1 MVIYLD
7 GADWHQMEAWH
18 GKVSGFTTNPTL
30 ARRAGVTDYKYFC
43 ERVISVAQGK
53 PISLEVFAD
62 DEMEMERQAH
72 KLSSWGE
79 NVYVKIPVTNTKGE
93 STGTLV
99 NRLGLAGVKVNVTA
113 VTTFEQIRSMTR
125 HIWVGTPAIL
135 SIFAG
140 RIADTGRNPVPFFTA
155 ATAVKH
161 DKTKILWASA
171 REVLNVKQAE
181 QAGADIITLTPDLIK
196 KMELFGKD
204 LNQYSLET
212 VKMFHNDAKEAGFQ
226 L

>member
-7 GADWHQMEAWH
+7 GADLAQMDACRSYVH
-18 GKVSGFTTNPTL
+18 GFTTNPTL
-30 ARRAGVTDYKYFC
+30 ALKAGIKDYKDFC
-43 ERVISVAQGK
+43 ERAIIVAQGK
-53 PISLEVFAD
+53 PLSLEVFAD

-155 ATAVKH
+155 AAAVKH

-181 QAGADIITLTPDLIK
+181 QAGADIITLTPDLLK
-196 KMELFGKD
+196 KLEGFGRD
-204 LNQYSLET
+204 LSEVSLAT
-212 VKMFHNDAKEAGFQ
+212 VQMFRDDAMQAGFQ